1 METALRV
8 MKQQRLVWSAA
19 IIVGLVLILVAHAPV
34 FPVIAG
40 CLIALAIITVRSV
53 LRDYKGRPG
62 RKQG

>member
-1 METALRV
+1 MEIVLRV

-34 FPVIAG
+34 FPVIVG
-40 CLIALAIITVRSV
+40 CLIALVITTLRSV
-53 LRDYKGRPG
+53 LRDSKSMPV